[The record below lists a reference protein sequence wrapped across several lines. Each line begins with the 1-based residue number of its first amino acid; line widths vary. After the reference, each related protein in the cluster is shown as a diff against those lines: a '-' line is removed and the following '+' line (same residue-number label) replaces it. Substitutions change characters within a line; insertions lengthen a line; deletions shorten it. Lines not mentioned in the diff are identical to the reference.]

1 MTLENNKSW
10 SEKLSALKVLLPSS
24 QANLSRLSSLLVN
37 DGQPKIAVFG
47 KYNHGKSTLLNALIG
62 EDVFKVADKRETT
75 SVSEYSHNQVT
86 WIDTPGLDADVKG
99 EDDKRAMAAA
109 LESADILCLVHNV
122 KAGELDRSEMQLY
135 KQLIRQDNNYR
146 SKLILVLSQID
157 QVTTEDLEVVVD
169 KIHDQLPDL
178 QISKVSALRY
188 VRGKCEDKKGFI
200 KASGVDE
207 FLAYLG
213 TLKTE
218 VSELRIKE
226 ARRLIRKARVELA
239 EIINDRKHAL
249 TSAKSDLQEYEQ
261 RFWSDLDYNRKNIV
275 KRAETLGLK

>member
-1 MTLENNKSW
+1 MTNNAW
-10 SEKLSALKVLLPSS
+10 SKELSALEALLPSS
-24 QANLSRLSSLLVN
+24 EANLRRLSSLLVCDRN
-37 DGQPKIAVFG
+37 PKIAVFG

-62 EDVFKVADKRETT
+62 KDVFKVADKRETT
-75 SVSEYSHNQVT
+75 SVSEYTHNQVI
-86 WIDTPGLDADVKG
+86 WIDTPGLDADVRG
-99 EDDKRAMAAA
+99 EDDKQAMAAA

-135 KQLIRQDNNYR
+135 KQLIRQDSNYR

-157 QVTTEDLEVVVD
+157 QVTPEDLERVVD

-178 QISKVSALRY
+178 LISKVSAHRY
-188 VRGKCEDKKGFI
+188 VRGKCEDKRGFI
-200 KASGVDE
+200 EASGIEE

-213 TLKTE
+213 TLKDE
-218 VSELRIKE
+218 IGELRIKE

-249 TSAKSDLQEYEQ
+249 TSAMSDLQEYEQ
-261 RFWSDLDYNRKNIV
+261 GFWSDLDSTRKKIV
-275 KRAETLGLK
+275 KRADTLGLK